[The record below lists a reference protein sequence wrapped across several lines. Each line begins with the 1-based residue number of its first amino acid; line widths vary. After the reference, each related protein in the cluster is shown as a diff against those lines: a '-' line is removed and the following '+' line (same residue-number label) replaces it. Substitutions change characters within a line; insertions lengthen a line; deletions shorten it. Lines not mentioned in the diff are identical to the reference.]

1 MNLLEDLE
9 IETSAEKTSAQ
20 KELEDILEWKH
31 HLLSTNQKLQL
42 QLEKQTEYI
51 KSLSD
56 VEKIYSDNEK
66 LESQILNY
74 KWKIKDLEKEN
85 AILTSTFDDKVK
97 KIKIQIE
104 EKAKMEIKKNRD
116 AMNTKY
122 KSIESM
128 TNWMITFCM
137 VWSVVQAM
145 VNKWIR
151 ADLIDI
157 ALMVRGLILNSF
169 SLIIKLGYA
178 VGNIIT
184 VVELNCR
191 IVLQG
196 AVHMMVWFT
205 LSILVYG
212 LPLIGIYK
220 ALSRAVD
227 IINADSD
234 GKTIAIAN
242 VVMIGLAALVYAE
255 PAINLFIVWTIVH
268 VIIIGFRHFFR

>member
-1 MNLLEDLE
+1 
-9 IETSAEKTSAQ
+9 
-20 KELEDILEWKH
+20 
-31 HLLSTNQKLQL
+31 
-42 QLEKQTEYI
+42 
-51 KSLSD
+51 
-56 VEKIYSDNEK
+56 
-66 LESQILNY
+66 
-74 KWKIKDLEKEN
+74 
-85 AILTSTFDDKVK
+85 
-97 KIKIQIE
+97 
-104 EKAKMEIKKNRD
+104 MEIKKNRD